1 MKLFENKLIFLIL
14 FFSINVLKTFGS
26 SSSDESE
33 DCSSDNVTITEI
45 EFVQTSPNTFDIYL
59 TAVRAVNVYSIQL
72 VFKIGETEYSKCI
85 RRTDKLV
92 EGTKYLLFSDYQIF
106 GLIEENVIQ
115 DLVVKWHTTAEKT
128 CQKSF
133 NNDQCS
139 TPKPETITLPV
150 IWHNFSATLQ
160 PGSRSVA
167 LNWSTL
173 KEWESSHFEIERS
186 ENGIASFEKIGEEKS
201 VGWSDAET
209 SYQFLDR
216 YLPLDHS
223 RLYYR
228 IKQVDFDGTTD
239 YSATRMVESP
249 KSNLRIGWQAYPN
262 PTQNQSLFLRSTVLF
277 RNRENPI
284 TVKISSMDSG
294 QSVTFQTYEAE
305 LDLSNY
311 IKNFPKGLLVI
322 EIINPDSV
330 ELLKVVH
337 Q

>member
-1 MKLFENKLIFLIL
+1 MKNKLLLFFLISFLWFQYSYGQNSCTSNNVNVSKLELIQNPDNTFNVIITFSTLTASVKEIKLDIIVDGVFIRIGPDCKVLNPPPTVNQPYLLFENITLNNLP
-14 FFSINVLKTFGS
+14 V
-26 SSSDESE
+26 SE
-33 DCSSDNVTITEI
+33 TNIIVRT
-45 EFVQTSPNTFDIYL
+45 TFD
-59 TAVRAVNVYSIQL
+59 TSGGCNFNDAAQCKDNQ
-72 VFKIGETEYSKCI
+72 I
-85 RRTDKLV
+85 R
-92 EGTKYLLFSDYQIF
+92 I
-106 GLIEENVIQ
+106 II
-115 DLVVKWHTTAEKT
+115 
-128 CQKSF
+128 
-133 NNDQCS
+133 
-139 TPKPETITLPV
+139 LPV

-160 PGSRSVA
+160 AGSRSIA

-201 VGWSDAET
+201 VGWSDTET
-209 SYQFLDR
+209 NYQFLDR

-249 KSNLRIGWQAYPN
+249 KSHLKIGWQAYPN
-262 PTQNQSLFLRSTVLF
+262 PTQNHSLFLRSTVLF

-284 TVKISSMDSG
+284 TVKISSIDSG